1 MRATSTALLA
11 LALLAAAG
19 QALAQSPATP
29 AAEPKPPAAAP
40 STAQPPER
48 PAAPR
53 APLILRLDEIDGPK
67 PTFAPSESERTPSA
81 DLPSLG
87 EGARPLDHSQRS
99 SPYPKQYNDTPSIQ

>member
-1 MRATSTALLA
+1 VRATSATLLA

-29 AAEPKPPAAAP
+29 AAEPKPPAAAAP

-67 PTFAPSESERTPSA
+67 PTFAPSESERPPSA

-87 EGARPLDHSQRS
+87 GDARAMERAKSLRS
-99 SPYPKQYNDTPSIQ
+99 SPYPHSSENLQ